1 MKTLFHSTDAE
12 DLAEYAILLAMILLV
27 VVGSIVLIGSNAN
40 IVFSNVLSSVQ

>member
-1 MKTLFHSTDAE
+1 MKTLFHSTDGQ
-12 DLAEYAILLAMILLV
+12 DLAEYAVMLAMILLV